1 MTQARRSEFDFSD
14 DRSPAPSES
23 ARVTEATGDET
34 PVTSPALELQR
45 ALEEMFTAAPFRRTD
60 YVRGLTLTTVT
71 VATAAACL
79 AFWWATLHWAASLV
93 A

>member
-1 MTQARRSEFDFSD
+1 MTQARRSEFDLSHKAW
-14 DRSPAPSES
+14 PAAGDP
-23 ARVTEATGDET
+23 ARVTEATGHEA

-45 ALEEMFTAAPFRRTD
+45 ALDEMFTAAPVRRTD
-60 YVRGLTLTTVT
+60 YVRGVTITALT

-79 AFWWATLHWAASLV
+79 AFWWTTLHWATSLL